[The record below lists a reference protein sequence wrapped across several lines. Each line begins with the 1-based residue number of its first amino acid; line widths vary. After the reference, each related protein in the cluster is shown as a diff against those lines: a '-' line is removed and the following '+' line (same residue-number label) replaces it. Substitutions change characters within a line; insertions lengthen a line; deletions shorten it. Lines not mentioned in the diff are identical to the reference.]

1 MSWGYHLII
10 DCKACEKNFN
20 EPDIMKKFVST
31 LLEKIKMNAWGE
43 CQVEH
48 FAEKPEI
55 AGWTVIQPLT
65 TSTLTMHFLDNSGD
79 LYFDLFS
86 CKKFDIQEVVDHLAE
101 YFAPANIRPFY
112 LERSA

>member
-1 MSWGYHLII
+1 MSWGYHLIL
-10 DCKACEKNFN
+10 DCAGCKENFESPEKMKIFV
-20 EPDIMKKFVST
+20 DI
-31 LLEKIKMNAWGE
+31 LLKDIQMTPWGE

-65 TSTLTMHFLDNSGD
+65 TSTLTMHFLDESGD

-86 CKKFDIQEVVDHLAE
+86 CKEFNRGTVIARVKQWFSPLTIKET
-101 YFAPANIRPFY
+101 Y
-112 LERSA
+112 LERQA